1 MKTLDLVRDEWPAL
15 RWSPE
20 GRLVRSVGQ
29 GFVLSASSGGVDL
42 FRERRVTRGSRTRA
56 VEGEYVWTFLLEDY
70 GSLRRCLRAA
80 RAEACEPTVR
90 WRKP

>member
-1 MKTLDLVRDEWPAL
+1 MTTLDLVRDEWPAI

-20 GRLVRSVGQ
+20 GRLVRGVGQ
-29 GFVLSASSGGVDL
+29 GLVLSASRGGVDL
-42 FRERRVTRGSRTRA
+42 FRERRVTRGGRSRA
-56 VEGEYVWTFLLEDY
+56 IEGEYIWTFLVEDH
-70 GSLRRCLRAA
+70 GSLRGCLRAA